1 MVMAAIIGRVSAHE
15 GYVGLTQAEARIFI
29 TERVPFSA
37 LGVAWRIASD
47 VEAIEVGAEM
57 RQSLVANKLNR
68 TVINRC
74 GKNNSEQSPKFA
86 VAILVHSH
94 NQKALQRQAVDTS
107 LGKGV
112 DSGLLGLR
120 RKSRDYV
127 YKSRPLRP
135 CPRRL

>member
-1 MVMAAIIGRVSAHE
+1 MAAIIGRVSAHE

-86 VAILVHSH
+86 VAVLDHWQ
-94 NQKALQRQAVDTS
+94 NQS
-107 LGKGV
+107 LATPGCGYLF
-112 DSGLLGLR
+112 GEGR
-120 RKSRDYV
+120 RFV
-127 YKSRPLRP
+127 
-135 CPRRL
+135 CWG

>member
-1 MVMAAIIGRVSAHE
+1 MAAIIGRVSAHE

-57 RQSLVANKLNR
+57 RQSLVANKLNQ

-74 GKNNSEQSPKFA
+74 GKNNSAQKPQTRSCRSWSLAEPKPCNA
-86 VAILVHSH
+86 RLWI
-94 NQKALQRQAVDTS
+94 
-107 LGKGV
+107 
-112 DSGLLGLR
+112 
-120 RKSRDYV
+120 
-127 YKSRPLRP
+127 PLWGRA
-135 CPRRL
+135 